1 MQNLTITISTQS
13 AELASPSKL
22 SNAFKFNGHPVRI
35 ITIDGEPWF
44 AVADVCDVLGYVNSR
59 DALAKHCRAEGVVKR
74 DTPMESD
81 VAKRDTTSTARK
93 NQTLTFI
100 NEGNLYRL
108 IIKSRKPEAEKFE
121 SWVCD
126 EVLPSIRKTGSYT
139 TSPMPPAPITI
150 NASQYRELD
159 RMVDIIAG
167 SLVATPTAR
176 TIIWNAVRFETN
188 IENINKLPVS
198 KFEQAKAILKRMH
211 ETTYQNFRPWLS
223 MIELEFLTQ
232 YLCQGMQPTSELKK
246 RWRKA
251 YTVGL
256 PQPINW
262 KEIALQLESDSV

>member
-13 AELASPSKL
+13 AESASPSKL

-35 ITIDGEPWF
+35 ITIDNEPWF
-44 AVADVCDVLGYVNSR
+44 AVADVCDVLGYANSR
-59 DALAKHCRAEGVVKR
+59 KALADHCRTPGVTKR
-74 DTPMESD
+74 DMGVITGYKTDGTPAIQQ
-81 VAKRDTTSTARK
+81 VST
-93 NQTLTFI
+93 TFI

-232 YLCQGMQPTSELKK
+232 YLCQGMQPTGELKK

-262 KEIALQLESDSV
+262 KEIALQLENDSV